1 METSDLTGDVSAASA
16 SVAGANLV
24 NLTCFEVKER
34 VYALDVAHVREIVR
48 PREVTPL
55 PKSPALIE
63 GVVELRDGVVPVIDL
78 GRALGGEPCEMGD
91 AARIAVLEID
101 GLVLGL
107 LVERASDV
115 LSLDASALEDP
126 PTLATQA
133 GYEAIR
139 AVVRRPEQRP
149 VLVLSLDHIL
159 ESIYRSELPEKLS
172 DPSPA
177 GGKVS

>member
-1 METSDLTGDVSAASA
+1 MEASSHNAESGTLGA
-16 SVAGANLV
+16 SVSGANLV
-24 NLTCFEVKER
+24 NLACFEVSRR

-48 PREVTPL
+48 TQPITPL
-55 PKSPALIE
+55 PMSPALIE

-78 GRALGGEPCEMGD
+78 GRALGGDRCEMSD
-91 AARIAVLEID
+91 KARIAVLEID

-107 LVERASDV
+107 LVELASDV

-126 PTLATQA
+126 PSLATQA

-139 AVVRRPEQRP
+139 AVVRRPEERP

-159 ESIYRSELPEKLS
+159 ESVYRSQLS
-172 DPSPA
+172 AASGADSGRGSA
-177 GGKVS
+177 S